1 MNTTARNRIRFI
13 LALTLIPFI
22 AACTETV
29 RTVSEPDCTNFKLSS
44 HLHPTEDRSIS
55 RVSFD
60 PDTPGCAIQCE
71 CDRIAF
77 VQILQDLDPAT
88 GREGDTT
95 PLQMKQRETSEG
107 WAVDQSGT
115 KLNQASTWGYIGAEE
130 DSALT
135 FPKYTIEER
144 RTCGTF
150 SQETARVFTGSSNR
164 DRSEPAVLCLSP
176 AGDFKRAANVIDV
189 PVCLDE
195 KSRCY
200 KHQLGAFLWS
210 YGVDN
215 QAEKTA
221 TLGSPATHPYQ
232 DIIDKA
238 IENWNSQALD
248 KTGNNSD
255 QRSLPE
261 LKFWRDRS

>member
-1 MNTTARNRIRFI
+1 MNAIARKPIRFA
-13 LALTLIPFI
+13 LALLLIPLI
-22 AACTETV
+22 TACTETV
-29 RTVSEPDCTNFKLSS
+29 HTVREPDCSNFKLSS
-44 HLHPTEDRSIS
+44 NLHPTEDRFIG

-60 PDTPGCAIQCE
+60 PDTPGCAIQCD
-71 CDRIAF
+71 CDRIGF
-77 VQILQDLDPAT
+77 IQILQDLDPET
-88 GREGDTT
+88 GREGDAT
-95 PLQMKQRETSEG
+95 PLQMKQRETSGG

-130 DSALT
+130 DSALS
-135 FPKYTIEER
+135 FPKYTEEQR
-144 RTCGTF
+144 RTCGVF
-150 SQETARVFTGSSNR
+150 DQETARVFTGRSGG

-176 AGDFKRAANVIDV
+176 SGDYKRAANVIDV

-195 KSRCY
+195 TSRCY

-210 YGVDN
+210 YGADN
-215 QAEKTA
+215 RVEKNA
-221 TLGSPATHPYQ
+221 ALGSPAATPYQ
-232 DIIDKA
+232 GIIDKA

-261 LKFWRDRS
+261 LKFWRNRG